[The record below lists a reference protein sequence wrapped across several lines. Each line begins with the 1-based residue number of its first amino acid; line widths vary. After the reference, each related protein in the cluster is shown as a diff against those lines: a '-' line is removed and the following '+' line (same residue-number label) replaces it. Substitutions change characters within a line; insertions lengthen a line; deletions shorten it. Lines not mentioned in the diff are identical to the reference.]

1 MKKAI
6 LFILFIP
13 IIVLA
18 QKSVNVAFNDS
29 IEVFNLYS
37 KGAKVFNKQP
47 DSANFFFKKALAI
60 ADKNKIVSF
69 AAINTNLFLGLN
81 AYNRSSYQEALTY
94 FEKEKS
100 LAITFNKP
108 ELIAQSYNNLANVYI
123 DLGKQ
128 NISLKYY
135 QQCLNLME
143 SIGNKKGMASSNSNI
158 GFAYKDLGKYDEA
171 IKYFFTSLRLSDEL
185 NDRNLVAANY
195 LQLGNIY
202 LRKND
207 ITPALDYLNKA
218 LIDYKNLGNKR
229 SQSITYNLLSVAYD
243 NLKQFDKA
251 IFNLNE
257 SIKLARETNDIRT
270 LAYNSQRLGE
280 IYYNQN
286 LDEKALESFK
296 ESLSAEKK
304 LNLRRSIYGSYL
316 GIGKS
321 LLHQKK
327 YKESESYLLEGLA
340 SAKENNA
347 SEGLKI
353 AYRELFKLY
362 QSTGESEKAIIY
374 FANYDNL
381 KDSLLNTNTFNKLS
395 ELKTQYETEKKQ
407 KQIELLGK
415 QNKIQNLEILTGNL
429 RIDRNELTI
438 KKNQLEINNKN
449 LDLGRKV
456 NLIKQKELEAKGKGQ
471 QLNILSK
478 ENIIQK
484 LSIVQKNTTLGIFGG
499 IFITSLFLG
508 GLFYNRYKLKQET
521 KLQAT
526 VLQQQEMAT
535 KSILEAEEAER
546 KRISG
551 DLHDGIGQMFSA
563 VKMNLSGIAE
573 YLNFT
578 DQQAQKNFE
587 KTLLLVDES
596 CKEVRAISH
605 QMAPNVL
612 LKAGLISA
620 VRDFIDKIDNR
631 KLKINLEI
639 DGLKERLE
647 TNVETVLYRVVQE
660 TVNNVIKHSEASVLD
675 IQFIKDSDGLSIM
688 IEDNGKGFDA
698 SKINNFEGIGLKN
711 MVKRIEYLKGTID
724 FDSSIGN
731 GAVVSIWIPV

>member
-6 LFILFIP
+6 LIILFIP
-13 IIVLA
+13 FIGLA

-47 DSANFFFKKALAI
+47 DSANFFFKKALTI

-296 ESLSAEKK
+296 ESLLAEKK

-362 QSTGESEKAIIY
+362 QATGESEKAIIH

-415 QNKIQNLEILTGNL
+415 QNKIQNLEILTSNL

-449 LDLGRKV
+449 LDLNRKV

-620 VRDFIDKIDNR
+620 VKDFIDKIDNR

-647 TNVETVLYRVVQE
+647 NNVETVLYRVVQE